1 MEGLNMEL
9 NPITSESYS
18 SFATKHATFP
28 LKDSKD
34 KVSFS
39 FYLPQFQP
47 SYLYHYVVSKD

>member
-18 SFATKHATFP
+18 SFATKHTTFP
-28 LKDSKD
+28 LNDGKD

-39 FYLPQFQP
+39 FYLPQFQC
-47 SYLYHYVVSKD
+47 SYLYHYVVS

>member
-1 MEGLNMEL
+1 MEGLNMDVKS
-9 NPITSESYS
+9 ITSESYS

-39 FYLPQFQP
+39 FYPPHFQS
-47 SYLYHYVVSKD
+47 SYLYH

>member
-39 FYLPQFQP
+39 FYLQQFQS
-47 SYLYHYVVSKD
+47 SYLYHYVVS